1 MGDPKVPTW
10 AELRGICAP
19 ATPPTDAERCV
30 CCTLDARDEEGGAEI
45 RGKRWCYVCIGRGHD
60 EEED

>member
-1 MGDPKVPTW
+1 MADPTVPTW

-30 CCTLDARDEEGGAEI
+30 CCTLDARDEEGGEEHN
-45 RGKRWCYVCIGRGHD
+45 GQRWCFICVGRGLH
-60 EEED
+60 EED